1 MSILTVPERLIGDR
15 AIPYQSGREPQEERV
30 DRQAI
35 DDIFGPVMARNEN
48 ALLSDD
54 PSFLGAI
61 CPDPLTQL
69 EVVAQVRPARDDG
82 GPEPG
87 VGAADIALEQMAIE
101 PMTQRRV
108 LTLATPII
116 GENLLQTLV
125 GAVDTF
131 MVARLGAAAVAGV
144 GIGFELVFFIIS
156 ILSAIDIGAT
166 VLVSQAIGAGQQKRA
181 NQLARQAIVWG
192 LLLAVPVSVVMF
204 AAAPTVISLFGA
216 EPDVTVAATTY
227 LQVTAATSVALFLSF
242 VCGAAL
248 RGAGDSRTPLQA
260 AVLANIV
267 NVIVAYVLIFGHFG
281 FPALGVAGSAL
292 GAAAGR
298 SLGAAYMLVMMA
310 RGGKAISLS
319 GRLGWRPHFTT
330 ARQLLTLGVPAAM
343 EQVLSSGAFMVLVGV
358 VALIGTHALAAQQIT
373 FTALS
378 LAFLP
383 AFGFSI
389 AATALVGQSIGARVP
404 ADARKASRI
413 ALRWALIW
421 MATGGVLTFLFSDR
435 VIGVFSA
442 DPAVI
447 ESGTAALRALSVALP
462 FWGLWF
468 VSSGSLRGS
477 GDTRTPLLIGAS
489 TMWLSVLIA
498 WIAVRW
504 FGAGLGMVWFAFF
517 LTTAPASLLMWW
529 VYRRRIAE
537 FEQGRREFPDLAA
550 ATGH

>member
-1 MSILTVPERLIGDR
+1 MDR
-15 AIPYQSGREPQEERV
+15 KAT
-30 DRQAI
+30 
-35 DDIFGPVMARNEN
+35 DDIFGAVLARNEG

-54 PSFLGAI
+54 PAFRGAVS
-61 CPDPLTQL
+61 PEPVTQL
-69 EVVAQVRPARDDG
+69 EIVAQARQTSDADRH
-82 GPEPG
+82 EPG
-87 VGAADIALEQMAIE
+87 AGAADTTPEPMVIE

-166 VLVSQAIGAGQQKRA
+166 VLVSQAIGAGQQERA
-181 NQLARQAIVWG
+181 NRLARQAIVWG
-192 LLLAVPVSVVMF
+192 LILAIPVSIGMF
-204 AAAPTVISLFGA
+204 IAAPTVIGLFGA
-216 EPDVTVAATTY
+216 APDVTAAATTY
-227 LQVTAATSVALFLSF
+227 LQVTAATSIALFLSF
-242 VCGAAL
+242 VCGAVL

-260 AVLANIV
+260 AILANVV

-281 FPALGVAGSAL
+281 LPALGVAGSAL
-292 GAAAGR
+292 GAASGR

-310 RGGKAISLS
+310 RGRKAISL
-319 GRLGWRPHFTT
+319 GGTWGWRPRLVT
-330 ARQLLTLGVPAAM
+330 ARQLFTLGVPAAM

-421 MATGGVLTFLFSDR
+421 MGIGGVLAFLFSER
-435 VIGVFSA
+435 VMNVFST

-447 ESGTAALRALSVALP
+447 GAGTAALRSLSIALP

-498 WIAVRW
+498 WVAVRW
-504 FGAGLGMVWFAFF
+504 FGAGLGTVWFAFV

-529 VYRRRIAE
+529 AYRRRIAD
-537 FEQGRREFPDLAA
+537 FEQGRREAPDLSAVA
-550 ATGH
+550 GH

>member
-1 MSILTVPERLIGDR
+1 MRGV
-15 AIPYQSGREPQEERV
+15 PQEERV
-30 DRQAI
+30 DRAST
-35 DDIFGPVMARNEN
+35 DDIFGPLMAKNEG

-54 PSFLGAI
+54 PSFRGVI
-61 CPDPLTQL
+61 SPEPMIQL
-69 EVVAQVRPARDDG
+69 EVVARARQTRDADESQPMTG
-82 GPEPG
+82 AAEAVPEP
-87 VGAADIALEQMAIE
+87 VVIE
-101 PMTQRRV
+101 PMTHRRV

-166 VLVSQAIGAGQQKRA
+166 VLVSQAIGAGQQERA

-192 LLLAVPVSVVMF
+192 VLLGIPVSLGMF
-204 AAAPTVISLFGA
+204 VAAPTLIGLFGA
-216 EPDVTVAATTY
+216 APDVTAAATTY
-227 LQVTAATSVALFLSF
+227 LKVTAATSIALFLSF
-242 VCGAAL
+242 VCGAVL
-248 RGAGDSRTPLQA
+248 RGAGDSRTPLKA
-260 AVLANIV
+260 AILANIV
-267 NVIVAYVLIFGHFG
+267 NVIIAYVLIFGHFG
-281 FPALGVAGSAL
+281 LPALGVAGSAL

-378 LAFLP
+378 VAFLP

-404 ADARKASRI
+404 SDAKTAWTI
-413 ALRWALIW
+413 ALRWAMVW
-421 MATGGVLTFLFSDR
+421 MGICGVLAFVFGDR
-435 VIGVFSA
+435 AMGLFSA
-442 DPAVI
+442 DPEVI
-447 ESGTAALRALSVALP
+447 AAGVAALKALSLALP
-462 FWGLWF
+462 FWALWF
-468 VSSGSLRGS
+468 VSSGALRGS
-477 GDTRTPLLIGAS
+477 GDTRTPLIIGAS
-489 TMWLSVLIA
+489 TMWLSVFLA
-498 WIAVRW
+498 WVGVRW
-504 FGAGLGMVWFAFF
+504 FDAGMGWVWTGFV
-517 LTTAPASLLMWW
+517 LTSAHASILMWW
-529 VYRRRIAE
+529 IFRQRIGE
-537 FEQGRREFPDLAA
+537 YERGRRVLPMAKVDLR
-550 ATGH
+550 H

>member
-1 MSILTVPERLIGDR
+1 MRGEL
-15 AIPYQSGREPQEERV
+15 QEERV
-30 DRQAI
+30 DRKAT
-35 DDIFGPVMARNEN
+35 DDIFGPVLARSEGP
-48 ALLSDD
+48 LRPDD
-54 PSFLGAI
+54 PSFRGAI
-61 CPDPLTQL
+61 SPEPVTQL
-69 EVVAQVRPARDDG
+69 QVVAQARQIGDADEDEPHASAG
-82 GPEPG
+82 DAVPEP
-87 VGAADIALEQMAIE
+87 VVIE

-166 VLVSQAIGAGQQKRA
+166 VLVSQAIGAGLQERA
-181 NQLARQAIVWG
+181 NRLARQAIVWG
-192 LLLAVPVSVVMF
+192 LLLAIPVSIGMF
-204 AAAPTVISLFGA
+204 VAAPTIIGLFGA
-216 EPDVTVAATTY
+216 APDVTAAAATY
-227 LQVTAATSVALFLSF
+227 LRVTAATSMALFLSF
-242 VCGAAL
+242 VCGAVL

-260 AVLANIV
+260 AILANIV

-281 FPALGVAGSAL
+281 LPALGVAGSAL

-298 SLGAAYMLVMMA
+298 SLGAAYMLAMMA
-310 RGGKAISLS
+310 RGHKAISLS
-319 GRLGWRPHFTT
+319 GTWGWRPQFTT

-343 EQVLSSGAFMVLVGV
+343 EQVLSSGAFMTLVGV

-404 ADARKASRI
+404 ADARKATGI

-421 MATGGVLTFLFSDR
+421 MGTGSVLAFLFSER
-435 VIGVFSA
+435 IISVFSA

-447 ESGTAALRALSVALP
+447 GAGTAALRSLSIALP

-477 GDTRTPLLIGAS
+477 GDTRTPLIIGAS

-504 FGAGLGMVWFAFF
+504 FGAGLGTVWFGFV
-517 LTTAPASLLMWW
+517 LTTAPASVLMWW
-529 VYRRRIAE
+529 IYRRRIVD
-537 FEQGRREFPDLAA
+537 FEQGRREFPDLSA

>member
-1 MSILTVPERLIGDR
+1 
-15 AIPYQSGREPQEERV
+15 V
-30 DRQAI
+30 DRTAI
-35 DDIFGPVMARNEN
+35 DDIFGPVLARNEG

-54 PSFLGAI
+54 PSFQGAVS
-61 CPDPLTQL
+61 PEPLTQL
-69 EVVAQVRPARDDG
+69 EVVAQAHQTRDADG
-82 GPEPG
+82 REPG
-87 VGAADIALEQMAIE
+87 AGGTDIDLEPVAIE

-166 VLVSQAIGAGQQKRA
+166 VLVSQAIGAGQQERA
-181 NQLARQAIVWG
+181 NRLARQAIVWG
-192 LLLAVPVSVVMF
+192 LVLAVPVSIGMF
-204 AAAPTVISLFGA
+204 AAAPTVIGLFGA
-216 EPDVTVAATTY
+216 APDVTAAATTY
-227 LQVTAATSVALFLSF
+227 LQVTAATSIALFLSF
-242 VCGAAL
+242 VCGAVL

-260 AVLANIV
+260 ALLANVV
-267 NVIVAYVLIFGHFG
+267 NVIVAYVLIFGHLG
-281 FPALGVAGSAL
+281 LPALGVAGSAL

-298 SLGAAYMLVMMA
+298 SLGAAYMLAVMA
-310 RGGKAISLS
+310 RGRKAISLS
-319 GRLGWRPHFTT
+319 GSWGWRPRLTT

-343 EQVLSSGAFMVLVGV
+343 EQVLSSGAFMTLVGV

-421 MATGGVLTFLFSDR
+421 MGIGGVLAFLLSER
-435 VIGVFSA
+435 VMTVFSA

-447 ESGTAALRALSVALP
+447 AAGTNALRALSVALP
-462 FWGLWF
+462 FWALWF

-477 GDTRTPLLIGAS
+477 GDTRTPLIIGAS

-498 WIAVRW
+498 WITVRW
-504 FGAGLGMVWFAFF
+504 FGAGLGTVWLGFVA
-517 LTTAPASLLMWW
+517 TTAPASLLMWW
-529 VYRRRIAE
+529 AYRRRIAD
-537 FEQGRREFPDLAA
+537 FEHGRREVPDLSAA
-550 ATGH
+550 GD

>member
-1 MSILTVPERLIGDR
+1 MRGV
-15 AIPYQSGREPQEERV
+15 PQEERV
-30 DRQAI
+30 DRAST
-35 DDIFGPVMARNEN
+35 DDIFGPVMAKNEG

-54 PSFLGAI
+54 PSFRGVI
-61 CPDPLTQL
+61 SPEPLTQL
-69 EVVAQVRPARDDG
+69 KIVAQAHSARDADSHD
-82 GPEPG
+82 PEG
-87 VGAADIALEQMAIE
+87 TAALSAAEPVAIE

-116 GENLLQTLV
+116 GENLLQTMV

-166 VLVSQAIGAGQQKRA
+166 VLVSQAIGAGQQHRA

-192 LLLAVPVSVVMF
+192 LLLAIPVSSGMF
-204 AAAPTVISLFGA
+204 VAAPTLIGLFGA
-216 EPDVTVAATTY
+216 APEVTAAATTY
-227 LQVTAATSVALFLSF
+227 LQVTAATSIALFLSF
-242 VCGAAL
+242 VCGAVL

-260 AVLANIV
+260 AILANVV

-281 FPALGVAGSAL
+281 LPALGVAGSAL
-292 GAAAGR
+292 GAATGR
-298 SLGAAYMLVMMA
+298 SLGAAYLLVMMA
-310 RGGKAISLS
+310 RGGKAISLGGS
-319 GRLGWRPHFTT
+319 WGWRPQFTT

-404 ADARKASRI
+404 ADARNASRI

-421 MATGGVLTFLFSDR
+421 MGFGGVLAFLFSER
-435 VIGVFSA
+435 VMNVFSA

-447 ESGTAALRALSVALP
+447 TAGTSALRALSVALP

-504 FGAGLGMVWFAFF
+504 FGAGLGTVWFAFV
-517 LTTAPASLLMWW
+517 LTTAPASVLMWW
-529 VYRRRIAE
+529 AYRRRIAD
-537 FEQGRREFPDLAA
+537 FEHGRRDIPDLAA
-550 ATGH
+550 AAGH

>member
-1 MSILTVPERLIGDR
+1 
-15 AIPYQSGREPQEERV
+15 V

-35 DDIFGPVMARNEN
+35 EGIFGPVMARNDN

-69 EVVAQVRPARDDG
+69 EVVAQVRPARDDS

-87 VGAADIALEQMAIE
+87 VGAADPVLEPLAIE

-166 VLVSQAIGAGQQKRA
+166 VLVSQAIGAGQQERA
-181 NQLARQAIVWG
+181 NRLARQAIVWG
-192 LLLAVPVSVVMF
+192 LLLAIPVSIGMF
-204 AAAPTVISLFGA
+204 VAAPTIIKLFGA
-216 EPDVTVAATTY
+216 APDVTAAATTY
-227 LQVTAATSVALFLSF
+227 LQVTAATSIALFLSF
-242 VCGAAL
+242 VCGAVL

-260 AVLANIV
+260 AVLANVV
-267 NVIVAYVLIFGHFG
+267 NIIVAYVLIFGHLG
-281 FPALGVAGSAL
+281 LPALGVAGSAL

-310 RGGKAISLS
+310 RGRKAISLS
-319 GRLGWRPHFTT
+319 GRWGWRPQLTT
-330 ARQLLTLGVPAAM
+330 SRQLLTLGVPAAM

-378 LAFLP
+378 MAFLP

-413 ALRWALIW
+413 ALNWALIW
-421 MATGGVLTFLFSDR
+421 MGIGGVLAFLFSER
-435 VIGVFSA
+435 VMNVFSA

-447 ESGTAALRALSVALP
+447 AAGTDALRALSVALP

-504 FGAGLGMVWFAFF
+504 FGSGLGTVWFAFV
-517 LTTAPASLLMWW
+517 LTTAPASLLAWW
-529 VYRRRIAE
+529 AYRRRIAD
-537 FEQGRREFPDLAA
+537 FEQGRRDFPDLAA

>member
-1 MSILTVPERLIGDR
+1 MNATIESVLDVTEMGPGLFIPGDMPSQR
-15 AIPYQSGREPQEERV
+15 NEPQH
-30 DRQAI
+30 
-35 DDIFGPVMARNEN
+35 
-48 ALLSDD
+48 
-54 PSFLGAI
+54 
-61 CPDPLTQL
+61 
-69 EVVAQVRPARDDG
+69 
-82 GPEPG
+82 
-87 VGAADIALEQMAIE
+87 E

-108 LTLATPII
+108 LKLATPII
-116 GENLLQTLV
+116 GENLLQTMV

-192 LLLAVPVSVVMF
+192 VLIAIPVSIVMF
-204 AAAPTVISLFGA
+204 VAAPTLIGLCGA

-227 LQVTAATSVALFLSF
+227 LQVTAATSIALFLSF
-242 VCGAAL
+242 VCGAVL

-267 NVIVAYVLIFGHFG
+267 NIIVAYVLIFGHLG
-281 FPALGVAGSAL
+281 LPALGVAGSAL
-292 GAAAGR
+292 GAASGR
-298 SLGAAYMLVMMA
+298 SLGAAYMLVRMA
-310 RGGKAISLS
+310 QGRKVISLKGGWGWS
-319 GRLGWRPHFTT
+319 PRLVT
-330 ARQLLTLGVPAAM
+330 ARQLFTLGIPAAT

-358 VALIGTHALAAQQIT
+358 VSLIGTHALAAQQIT

-404 ADARKASRI
+404 ADAGKASRI
-413 ALRWALIW
+413 ALRWAFIW
-421 MATGGVLTFLFSDR
+421 MGIGGVLTFVFSER
-435 VIGVFSA
+435 VIGVFSS

-447 ESGTAALRALSVALP
+447 EAGTAALRSLSVALP
-462 FWGLWF
+462 FWALWF

-477 GDTRTPLLIGAS
+477 GDTRTPLFIGAS
-489 TMWLSVLIA
+489 TMWLTVLIA

-504 FGAGLGMVWFAFF
+504 FDAGLGTVWFAFL
-517 LTTAPASLLMWW
+517 LTTAPASVLMWW
-529 VYRRRIAE
+529 VYRRRIEE
-537 FEQGRREFPDLAA
+537 FEQGRREIPDLS
-550 ATGH
+550 AT

>member
-1 MSILTVPERLIGDR
+1 
-15 AIPYQSGREPQEERV
+15 V
-30 DRQAI
+30 DRQATN
-35 DDIFGPVMARNEN
+35 DIFGPVMARNED
-48 ALLSDD
+48 ALILDD
-54 PSFLGAI
+54 PSFQGAI
-61 CPDPLTQL
+61 SPEPVTEL
-69 EVVAQVRPARDDG
+69 EVVAQARQTSEADG
-82 GPEPG
+82 HEPG
-87 VGAADIALEQMAIE
+87 AGAADTTPEPMVIE

-166 VLVSQAIGAGQQKRA
+166 VLVSQAIGAGLQERA
-181 NQLARQAIVWG
+181 NRLARQAIVWG
-192 LLLAVPVSVVMF
+192 LLMAIPVSIGMF
-204 AAAPTVISLFGA
+204 VAAPTLIGLFGA
-216 EPDVTVAATTY
+216 APDVTAAATTY
-227 LQVTAATSVALFLSF
+227 LQVTAATSIALFLSF
-242 VCGAAL
+242 VCGAVL

-267 NVIVAYVLIFGHFG
+267 NVIVAYVLIFGHLG
-281 FPALGVAGSAL
+281 LPALGVAGSAL

-298 SLGAAYMLVMMA
+298 SLGAAYMLVVMA
-310 RGGKAISLS
+310 RGRKAISL
-319 GRLGWRPHFTT
+319 GGGWGWRPRITT

-421 MATGGVLTFLFSDR
+421 MGIGGVLAFLFSER
-435 VIGVFSA
+435 VMNVFSA

-447 ESGTAALRALSVALP
+447 AAGTSALRALSVALP
-462 FWGLWF
+462 FWALWF

-504 FGAGLGMVWFAFF
+504 FGSGLGTVWLAFV
-517 LTTAPASLLMWW
+517 LTTAPASVLMWW
-529 VYRRRIAE
+529 AYRRRITD
-537 FEQGRREFPDLAA
+537 FEQGRREVPDLSAA
-550 ATGH
+550 AGD